1 MDDVPHADPVE
12 EARRIAE
19 ATSDAG
25 IPLKFTGGVGI
36 ALRSPSAA
44 RPPLQRTYQDLD
56 AVVPSKQARAVGKL
70 LMELDYVEDE
80 QFNAVH
86 GGERLIFYDPHNA
99 RHVDLF
105 YERIQLCHK
114 LDLRGRLA
122 VEGPALAPADLL
134 LMKLQVVE
142 TNRKDLTDICAL
154 ASDHSFE
161 HGADGVD
168 IGYLTGLTSDDWG
181 LWRTT
186 TMIAQRVIDFARSFA
201 ELPTASLVAER
212 LQAFVDASE
221 EAPKSRAWKLR
232 ARVGDRMRWYEL
244 PEEKD

>member
-1 MDDVPHADPVE
+1 VPLANPVE
-12 EARRIAE
+12 EAQRIAQ
-19 ATSDAG
+19 ATSEAG

-36 ALRSPSAA
+36 ALCSPSAS
-44 RPPLQRTYQDLD
+44 RPPLQRAYQDLD
-56 AVVPSKQARAVGKL
+56 AVVPSRQARAVGKL
-70 LMELDYVEDE
+70 LMQLDYVEDE

-86 GGERLIFYDPHNA
+86 GGERLIFFDPHNA

-105 YERIQLCHK
+105 FERIQLCHK
-114 LDLRGRLA
+114 LDLRGRLS

-142 TNRKDLTDICAL
+142 ANRKDLTDICAL
-154 ASDHSFE
+154 ASDHMFE
-161 HGADGVD
+161 PGGEGVD
-168 IGYLTGLTSDDWG
+168 LGYLTRLTSDDWG

-186 TMIAQRVIDFARSFA
+186 TMIAQRVIDFAKSFA
-201 ELPTASLVAER
+201 ELPNATLVVER
-212 LQAFVDASE
+212 LQAFVDASV
-221 EAPKSRAWKLR
+221 EAPKSRGWKLR